1 MFHRSSAS
9 PARHPCYICGACS
22 HSHAVIPQLRA
33 NIGTDEEISILDRA
47 RIMIEVA
54 RSVSKIRTSQRIRLR
69 QQLRRRKRRVP
80 DVTPMREILGV
91 VREITLRNEA
101 QAIDLLGF
109 FITGAWHC
117 NRCCNRES
125 LSDQMTVLKP
135 ADGTRII

>member
-1 MFHRSSAS
+1 M
-9 PARHPCYICGACS
+9 
-22 HSHAVIPQLRA
+22 IPQLRA

-54 RSVSKIRTSQRIRLR
+54 RSLSQIRFVTQESVYGNSYEDVQ
-69 QQLRRRKRRVP
+69 RRVP
-80 DVTPMREILGV
+80 DITPMREILGV
-91 VREITLRNEA
+91 VPEITLRNEA

>member
-1 MFHRSSAS
+1 VGTATDGLRNITGVVNGDGTATIYAITSTVIGNGDQGAEPKSTYRDHGHISSHQSAFRRKLRAFSKCRLRGSSAFFD
-9 PARHPCYICGACS
+9 AG
-22 HSHAVIPQLRA
+22 
-33 NIGTDEEISILDRA
+33 
-47 RIMIEVA
+47 
-54 RSVSKIRTSQRIRLR
+54 
-69 QQLRRRKRRVP
+69 
-80 DVTPMREILGV
+80 
-91 VREITLRNEA
+91 NEA